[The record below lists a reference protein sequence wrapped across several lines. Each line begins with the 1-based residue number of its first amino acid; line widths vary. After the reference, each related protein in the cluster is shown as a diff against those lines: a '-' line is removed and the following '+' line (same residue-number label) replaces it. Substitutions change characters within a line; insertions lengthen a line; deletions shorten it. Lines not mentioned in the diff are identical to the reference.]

1 MILTSIEGN
10 TQMLDGGAMFGNA
23 PKALWSRWI
32 TPDELNRIPL
42 ACRALLIQH
51 NGENT
56 LLEAGVGAFFEPV
69 MRERYGIVEA
79 EHKLLENLAEV
90 GLQHTD
96 IDRVIL
102 SHLHFDH
109 AGGLLSAWQEDKEP
123 ELLFSKAEF
132 VVSAAHWQRA
142 KNPHPRD
149 RASFLPNLNH
159 MLEQSGRLRLIKDDN
174 ATLLDGK
181 LRFRF
186 SDGHT
191 PGLMLTEIV
200 TDEGPLVFS
209 ADLIPGAPWVHLPI
223 GMGYDRYPE
232 LLINEKTELLQDLVE
247 KNGRLFLTHDPEH
260 PCVRIQ
266 RDDRGRYSGAPC
278 DLKTTK

>member
-32 TPDELNRIPL
+32 EPDNLNRIPL

-51 NGENT
+51 DGENT
-56 LLEAGVGAFFEPV
+56 LLEAGVGAFFEPE
-69 MRERYGIVEA
+69 MRSRYGIVEP
-79 EHKLLENLAEV
+79 EHKLLENLAKL
-90 GLQHTD
+90 GLHHSD
-96 IDRVIL
+96 IHRVIL

-109 AGGLLSAWQEDKEP
+109 AGGLLSAWQENKEP
-123 ELLFSKAEF
+123 ELLFPNAEF
-132 VVSAAHWQRA
+132 VVSAEHWQRA
-142 KNPHPRD
+142 QNPHPRD
-149 RASFLPNLNH
+149 RASFLPNLNQ
-159 MLEQSGRLRLIKDDN
+159 MLADSGRLRLIEDEN
-174 ATLLDGK
+174 TTLLDGK
-181 LRFRF
+181 VRFRF
-186 SDGHT
+186 SHGHT
-191 PGLMLTEIV
+191 PGLMLTEIA

-232 LLINEKTELLQDLVE
+232 LLINEKTELLQDLLPN
-247 KNGRLFLTHDPEH
+247 NGRLFLTHDPDW

-266 RDDRGRYSGAPC
+266 RDERQRFSGMPC
-278 DLKTTK
+278 SL